1 MSESRRARATES
13 LAASQS
19 HLWRAKSLL
28 MCVFHNISPQ
38 RSSWQS
44 NSYSSDISF
53 PGSRRVVC
61 CYGCNENDD
70 NSNNN
75 VTQPMRSRHQQQR
88 SPCKLRPC
96 KGLESLVGC
105 GPNTKQN
112 NIVLVS
118 FVY

>member
-44 NSYSSDISF
+44 NSYSSDIITWLS
-53 PGSRRVVC
+53 S
-61 CYGCNENDD
+61 
-70 NSNNN
+70 S
-75 VTQPMRSRHQQQR
+75 S
-88 SPCKLRPC
+88 
-96 KGLESLVGC
+96 
-105 GPNTKQN
+105 
-112 NIVLVS
+112 VLLWL
-118 FVY
+118 